1 VDEQNVSWLSGWIG
15 EHAHWSRRKWAG
27 ELCVLWDWRDGS
39 GRPKDLAARSFLLK
53 LEQRGWIALP
63 PLREAYR
70 KLRAIARKLLLR

>member
-1 VDEQNVSWLSGWIG
+1 MDEQNVSWLSGWIG